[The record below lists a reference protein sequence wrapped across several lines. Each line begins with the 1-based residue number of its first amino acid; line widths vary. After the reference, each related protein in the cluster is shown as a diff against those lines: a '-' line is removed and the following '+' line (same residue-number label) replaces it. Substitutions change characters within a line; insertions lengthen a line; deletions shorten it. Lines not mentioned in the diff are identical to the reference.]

1 MLMLAQILVLIPA
14 PIPAPIPIR
23 SIMLSAL
30 GLAPTA
36 LLSAYPDNLLEL
48 LKRSL
53 ETRRSSNPAITERDM
68 ALGQGDALP
77 KVAVKVMGEK
87 GPEDLNIGE
96 FAADKKVV
104 VFAVP
109 GAFTPTCSAAHL
121 PGFVANADKIKAK
134 GVDAIICLSVND
146 AFVMNAWG
154 SAQNA
159 EELIMAGDGNGDF
172 TAAMGLTLDGSGFGL
187 GQRSSRYALIA
198 ENGVITQLNAEQG
211 GAFEVSSAEA
221 IMEAL

>member
-1 MLMLAQILVLIPA
+1 MRQGCLHADAGTAYTRANPSAHINSYNSMLIA
-14 PIPAPIPIR
+14 P
-23 SIMLSAL
+23 

-53 ETRRSSNPAITERDM
+53 ETRRSSNPAITEREM
-68 ALGQGDALP
+68 ALGQGDTLP

-104 VFAVP
+104 IFAVP

-172 TAAMGLTLDGSGFGL
+172 TAAMGLTLDGSGFW
-187 GQRSSRYALIA
+187 SWTALITLCIDCRKWRDYSV
-198 ENGVITQLNAEQG
+198 ERGTGRGI
-211 GAFEVSSAEA
+211 
-221 IMEAL
+221 

>member
-1 MLMLAQILVLIPA
+1 MLMLALILVLVPA

-23 SIMLSAL
+23 SMMLSAL
-30 GLAPTA
+30 GSAPAA

-53 ETRRSSNPAITERDM
+53 ETRRSSNPAITEREM

-104 VFAVP
+104 IFAVP

-221 IMEAL
+221 IMEVL

>member
-1 MLMLAQILVLIPA
+1 MLMLALILVLVPA

-104 VFAVP
+104 IFAVP

-121 PGFVANADKIKAK
+121 PGFVANADKIKDK

-159 EELIMAGDGNGDF
+159 KELIMAGDGNGDF

-221 IMEAL
+221 IMEVL